1 MTLKLNGS
9 SSGHVNLDA
18 KAAAA
23 SNTLTL
29 PDTASGELV
38 ALESNGDL
46 NIDSNT
52 LFVDASANK
61 VGIGTN
67 SPDTDSILHVYQPA
81 TNSSSEL
88 LIQNNRNKNT
98 WTRYKTSTAHWIT
111 GNYGAWDE
119 YHIVDAD
126 TSSIKVTVNTSGDV
140 VPSGNVVLA
149 SGKGINFDPQGANDV
164 NLLNDYEEGT
174 FTPTWAQGATSIT
187 YHTAQGHY
195 TKIGRYVYGH
205 IYLYTSCTANS
216 DHLKIGGLPFSSG
229 SASVGFGGAH
239 HTYTTSGM
247 FSGVSGGNSI
257 KWHVPASGTV
267 MNAYT
272 ASGSGVA
279 GDTSGVTLNGKEIIL
294 SFYYHTA

>member
-1 MTLKLNGS
+1 MTIKLQGS

-18 KAAAA
+18 KATAAN
-23 SNTLTL
+23 NTITL
-29 PDTASGELV
+29 PDTTGGELV

-46 NIDSNT
+46 NIDSNS
-52 LFVDASANK
+52 LFVDASTNK

-164 NLLNDYEEGT
+164 NLLDDYEEGT
-174 FTPTWAQGATSIT
+174 FTPTYSNGASSIT
-187 YHTAQGHY
+187 YSQQNGFY
-195 TKIGRYVYGH
+195 IKVGKLVFGH
-205 IYLYTSCTANS
+205 IYLYAAATGTNS
-216 DHLKIGGLPFSSG
+216 ILQIGGLPFTTSVWNVRGHGSG
-229 SASVGFGGAH
+229 SLS
-239 HTYTTSGM
+239 YTTSG
-247 FSGVSGGNSI
+247 FFGTSDDYPIIHLPSANTILGFYKVDGGIN
-257 KWHVPASGTV
+257 
-267 MNAYT
+267 
-272 ASGSGVA
+272 
-279 GDTSGVTLNGKEIIL
+279 GDDTGINNKELMLTFQYMID
-294 SFYYHTA
+294 

>member
-46 NIDSNT
+46 NIDSNS
-52 LFVDASANK
+52 LFVDASTNK

-126 TSSIKVTVNTSGDV
+126 TGGIKVTVNTSGDV
-140 VPSGNVVLA
+140 TPTGNVVLA
-149 SGKGINFDPQGANDV
+149 SGKGINFDPQGANNV
-164 NLLNDYEEGT
+164 NLLDDYEEGT
-174 FTPTWAQGATSIT
+174 HTTALVGSGSLYSGNNGLSYTKVGNVVTVSGQVRVQTGDAGGIQLTLPFTAGSNANDDSHNFVGSLNV
-187 YHTAQGHY
+187 YSSVVHASSTAQGIC
-195 TKIGRYVYGH
+195 TQIGGGTNHVSFMAAWNDSPW
-205 IYLYTSCTANS
+205 TSLPTTANGYYRFT
-216 DHLKIGGLPFSSG
+216 I
-229 SASVGFGGAH
+229 
-239 HTYTTSGM
+239 TY
-247 FSGVSGGNSI
+247 F
-257 KWHVPASGTV
+257 
-267 MNAYT
+267 T
-272 ASGSGVA
+272 AS
-279 GDTSGVTLNGKEIIL
+279 
-294 SFYYHTA
+294 